1 LKIFFKKKE
10 KKREDMTEQPGMTG
24 INLNMTEQE
33 QEQSATNVSWNVFWV
48 SIDPVRRKLDFYPS
62 VIARRLEKSYGER
75 DQWTPSQ
82 CVLGSDFFNST
93 VHFHP
98 SGSCYQTTPGLSL
111 GRSGYKQPGY
121 RSVKRIVKDPEN
133 PTVTVYAKQVRGECR
148 LALTREESDRE
159 FTETIPLEC
168 LVESGSVLVDTVLKV
183 WTGDDLT
190 SGLSDTN
197 VVVWQWC
204 RGVAERQG
212 NLMTLSDEWWSPYLV
227 TENKDIEAAF
237 SSGERS
243 VDIGLAFCGTRT
255 FQFTRGQM
263 FASQND
269 TVNRKTRMV
278 RRVIKTIQEVN
289 VMLERMSTPPV
300 DISQL
305 LTTIEGPIPQHFF
318 CCITQDVMTEP
329 VKTIDGHI
337 YDRLAIERWIEHNTT
352 SPLTG
357 LRLISTILAPQNE
370 LRQQIEEFVQSA
382 VTEQLSAVNVNDNTI
397 DTNDIAELVSDI
409 DQSDMTGNQSPM
421 RLRRS
426 NTASNDRNVDI
437 VSDIDQSDM
446 TGNQSPMRL
455 RRSNTASN

>member
-1 LKIFFKKKE
+1 
-10 KKREDMTEQPGMTG
+10 MTEQQQMTG

-75 DQWTPSQ
+75 DQWIPSQ
-82 CVLGSDFFNST
+82 CVLGPDFFNST

-98 SGSCYQTTPGLSL
+98 SGSCYQTTPGLSM
-111 GRSGYKQPGY
+111 GRAGYKQPGY

-133 PTVTVYAKQVRGECR
+133 PTVTVYAKQVHGECR

-168 LVESGSVLVDTVLKV
+168 LVESGSVLVDTELKV

-190 SGLSDTN
+190 SDLQDTN

-204 RGVAERQG
+204 RGVTERQG
-212 NLMTLSDEWWSPYLV
+212 NLMTLSDEWWCPYLV
-227 TENKDIEAAF
+227 SENKDIEAAF

-255 FQFTRGQM
+255 FRFTRGQM

-269 TVNRKTRMV
+269 TGNRKTRMV

-289 VMLERMSTPPV
+289 AMLYRMSTPPV

-305 LTTIEGPIPQHFF
+305 LSTLPEGTIPQHFF
-318 CCITQDVMTEP
+318 CCITQDVMTDP
-329 VKTIDGHI
+329 VQTIDGHI
-337 YDRLAIERWIEHNTT
+337 YDRQAIERWFQHNHT

-357 LRLISTILAPQNE
+357 LLLISTVLGPQDE
-370 LRQQIEEFVQSA
+370 LRKQIEEFVQSA
-382 VTEQLSAVNVNDNTI
+382 VTGQLSEVTVNDNTVSNTASVNI
-397 DTNDIAELVSDI
+397 DSDT
-409 DQSDMTGNQSPM
+409 TGNQAPTRLRNSSNDITVNIDSDTTGNRTPT

-426 NTASNDRNVDI
+426 NT
-437 VSDIDQSDM
+437 
-446 TGNQSPMRL
+446 G
-455 RRSNTASN
+455 